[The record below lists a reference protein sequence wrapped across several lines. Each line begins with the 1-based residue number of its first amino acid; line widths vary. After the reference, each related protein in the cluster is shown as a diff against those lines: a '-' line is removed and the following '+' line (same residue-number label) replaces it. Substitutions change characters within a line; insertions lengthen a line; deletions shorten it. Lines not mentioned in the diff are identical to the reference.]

1 MLRRQT
7 VWLLTML
14 TLMVVLS
21 TYYLFNDPEQ
31 PDYAALN
38 DLIQDNPDSQEMG
51 NHQHLESSELTD
63 SDEESATSA
72 ESDDDQWIDT
82 ISQINGELDDVEFSL
97 DEMGD
102 SLDFF
107 VAYRMKRDE
116 QRAKKLETY
125 QAMMNRPD
133 ATAQTVAEAQA
144 NIETLWDQEEAEYTL
159 ENMIKERGYPEALI
173 IHNQN
178 GGITV
183 LVESEDGLDRKE
195 VLDLIHLVRE
205 HTHVPG
211 NMISVKYR

>member
-21 TYYLFNDPEQ
+21 AYYLFNDPEQ

-38 DLIQDNPDSQEMG
+38 DLIQDSPDNQEMG
-51 NHQHLESSELTD
+51 NHEHVESSELTD
-63 SDEESATSA
+63 LDEESATSA
-72 ESDDDQWIDT
+72 DSDDDQWIDT
-82 ISQINGELDDVEFSL
+82 ISQINGELDNVEFSL

-144 NIETLWDQEEAEYTL
+144 NIESLWDQEEAEYTL
-159 ENMIKERGYPEALI
+159 ENLIKERGYPEALI

>member
-1 MLRRQT
+1 M
-7 VWLLTML
+7 
-14 TLMVVLS
+14 
-21 TYYLFNDPEQ
+21 
-31 PDYAALN
+31 
-38 DLIQDNPDSQEMG
+38 
-51 NHQHLESSELTD
+51 
-63 SDEESATSA
+63 
-72 ESDDDQWIDT
+72 
-82 ISQINGELDDVEFSL
+82 EFSL

>member
-21 TYYLFNDPEQ
+21 AYYLFNDPEQ

-51 NHQHLESSELTD
+51 DHQHLESSELTD

>member
-21 TYYLFNDPEQ
+21 AYYLFNDPEQ

-51 NHQHLESSELTD
+51 NHQHLESSWLTD

>member
-21 TYYLFNDPEQ
+21 AYYLFNDPEQ